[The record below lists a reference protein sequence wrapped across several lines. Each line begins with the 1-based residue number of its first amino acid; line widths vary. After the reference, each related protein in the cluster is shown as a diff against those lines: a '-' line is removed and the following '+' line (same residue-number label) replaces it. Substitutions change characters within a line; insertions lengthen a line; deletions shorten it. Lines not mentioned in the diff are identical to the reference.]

1 MAERISLN
9 TGMKTFE
16 IYDLEENFLGTFRF
30 VPTDTDI
37 TRKYKEVKSY
47 LMSITDELTGEDSIE
62 LLDEVNGKIREK
74 MDYLF
79 NAPVSES
86 FFRYA
91 APLTLLD
98 TGESYVAH
106 ILDVLGQIIQ
116 KETLVREE
124 KQQKI
129 MQAYTAKY
137 EKQ

>member
-9 TGMKTFE
+9 TGVKT
-16 IYDLEENFLGTFRF
+16 YDLYDQEDNFLGTFRF

-37 TRKYKEVKSY
+37 TKKYKEVQKY
-47 LMSITDELTGEDSIE
+47 LASVTETMNEDDSIE
-62 LLDEVNGKIREK
+62 ALNEVNAKIKEQ

-86 FFRYA
+86 FFRHA

-98 TGESYVAH
+98 TGESFVAH

-116 KETLVREE
+116 KEVSEREE
-124 KQQKI
+124 KQKKI
-129 MQAYTAKY
+129 IEKYTGKY
-137 EKQ
+137 TK